1 MRRRSLLLALFAS
14 LVAVCIAV
22 AASAGQRV
30 APPTGDAEGLALLAR
45 VHRAYRS
52 VPAVAISGRT
62 RSLSFRFALVL
73 RSGIGIAEQFVASGP
88 SGTTMLVARSGTPT
102 FARNPGSSCWRRLAA
117 TDRQSFTN
125 IGLPF
130 PDQPRMQVKHP
141 RRTQTGW
148 LLPIVVD
155 DGPLA
160 FVIDGRSMLIRSFN
174 LTTQGTRIV
183 EQAHNL
189 NSAPALLVPQPRC

>member
-1 MRRRSLLLALFAS
+1 VLRRARLVAVFAS
-14 LVAVCIAV
+14 LLAVCP
-22 AASAGQRV
+22 AAAARAGQRV
-30 APPTGDAEGLALLAR
+30 APPTGDADGLALLAR

-62 RSLSFRFALVL
+62 GSLSFRFALVL

-88 SGTTMLVARSGTPT
+88 SGKTMLVARRGTPT

-117 TDRQSFTN
+117 TDRQSFNN

-155 DGPLA
+155 DGPLV

-174 LTTQGTRIV
+174 LSTQGSRIV

-189 NSAPALLVPQPRC
+189 SSAPTLLVPQPRC